1 MIIRKIDNQGDWT
14 FGKGLGNYAKDE
26 EAIDQNIK
34 SRLLSWTYNCF
45 FAMQDGID
53 YTALMDKGQEDN
65 LTLAIRIQI
74 LQSYGVVGV
83 DTVTT
88 NYDATLRKLT
98 VTYSVDT
105 IFGTSFTS
113 NVSQ

>member
-1 MIIRKIDNQGDWT
+1 MIIRKVDIQGDWT
-14 FGKGLGNYAKDE
+14 FGKGFANYAKDE

-34 SRLLSWTYNCF
+34 SRVLSWMYNCF
-45 FAMQDGID
+45 FALQEGID
-53 YTALMDKGQEDN
+53 YTSLMDKGQEEN

-74 LQSYGVVGV
+74 LQSYGVIGI

-88 NYDATLRKLT
+88 NYDSALRKLT
-98 VTYSVDT
+98 VTYKVDT